1 MFSKAFTKKTI
12 IFYLFLILLSQ
23 LAFKAP
29 SVKAYG
35 ALGGVAESSG
45 SVAYNDNSSNHVS
58 YARCAPN
65 SHSYSS
71 YRGGCVHPNYP
82 NHSSTSSRNSLRQ
95 VLQILAA
102 VIDIFINSLFG
113 NSNNHYYGS
122 NQSGSWS
129 GNFAGS
135 FGSGHG
141 ANYGSGFGQ
150 QYPQGSYPQGSNPP
164 VIVQPNPSP
173 YPQGSYPR
181 QGSNPP
187 NTNSGYGG
195 PTFWE
200 NILSTTIGT
209 TIGTFAGNGL
219 GKLI

>member
-35 ALGGVAESSG
+35 ALGGVDQSG
-45 SVAYNDNSSNHVS
+45 VDQSPVAHNYNSSNYVS

-102 VIDIFINSLFG
+102 VIDIFINSF
-113 NSNNHYYGS
+113 S
-122 NQSGSWS
+122 
-129 GNFAGS
+129 
-135 FGSGHG
+135 
-141 ANYGSGFGQ
+141 
-150 QYPQGSYPQGSNPP
+150 
-164 VIVQPNPSP
+164 
-173 YPQGSYPR
+173 
-181 QGSNPP
+181 
-187 NTNSGYGG
+187 
-195 PTFWE
+195 
-200 NILSTTIGT
+200 
-209 TIGTFAGNGL
+209 
-219 GKLI
+219 